1 MQANPNTITNLHA
14 FGRDVYFDYHGWH
27 ARLSGSA
34 ATAALRLT
42 VTADAHWPLLPTVP
56 AQPAIEKHADETI
69 ASGGSGQQYTQ
80 PIIVDASTT
89 ALTLTHDQVNY
100 GDCSVTVSADGLQIA
115 RHGQQLTRFALPQLT
130 AHAWHGRVVGT
141 PQSRFYGGGT
151 QNGIVSLNDRLIQIK
166 NENRWSLGGVSSP
179 VPFFWITDG
188 YGILVNSFTP
198 GEYDFS
204 EPHRGVL
211 LSHADSV
218 CDLYILLA
226 PTPAGLIHGYHQ
238 LTGAPATVPDFT
250 YYPAHLNAYNR
261 DYWVPVTADSAGAVR
276 FEDGQ
281 FYKEYQPVK
290 KETFNTGYRAGAI
303 HVQDQTLLPNV
314 GGGHV
319 SFTNAGPDGEPSWA
333 IHESLNGEHDYQFS
347 ARAVIDRYRR
357 NGLPLGWILPNDGYG
372 AGYGQTDGFAGDLA
386 NLRQFAAY
394 AAQRGIATA
403 LWTQQTL
410 QPADPAHPQKGER
423 DLHAEI
429 ADGIRG
435 LKTDVAWVG
444 EGYTFGLNA
453 TQKAAAQL
461 AAVNARP
468 AIISLDGWA
477 GSQRSAII
485 WTGDQSGSNWG
496 NIKTHIAS
504 YLSTGLS
511 GNPHVASDVDGI
523 YAGCD
528 PIIQTR
534 DLQWKAFTPHLLA
547 MDGWGSRAKWL
558 GMDLPARFGNI
569 NRAYLAYHT
578 SLLPYF
584 KALAAEAN
592 TTGAPIMR
600 PVWWRDPEDAYAH
613 TTDCEDELLLG
624 DAILLAPVTTPYQLQ
639 ANGDGARP
647 HVYLPAGRW
656 FNFWTGE
663 LLSGNTTLSNV
674 SAPFTQSPLF
684 IRAGS
689 VLPRTTAHLTP
700 TERSSARQFDWYP
713 GGSGALTLVDDDGNT
728 LEWQEGAQTH
738 CRITWTHDDAAD
750 KLHIGATT
758 GSYAG
763 AAADFPTQVFI
774 AGVTDTAALRVTVDG
789 ASQEAAPLAAP
800 NTNQPLA
807 EYGSLSGITLNLGT
821 LPATVQIT
829 IQLQH

>member
-1 MQANPNTITNLHA
+1 MQANPNAITNLQIT
-14 FGRDVYFDYHGWH
+14 GRDLYFDYHGWH
-27 ARLSGSA
+27 ARLSASA
-34 ATAALRLT
+34 ATSALRLT

-56 AQPAIEKHADETI
+56 AKPAVEKHADETV
-69 ASGGSGQQYTQ
+69 ASGGGGQRYTQ
-80 PIIVDASTT
+80 PIIIDASTT
-89 ALTLTHDQVNY
+89 ALHLDGNHFDY
-100 GDCSVTVSADGLQIA
+100 GDYNITVTTAGLHISRQ
-115 RHGQQLTRFALPQLT
+115 GQPVALFALPQLT
-130 AHAWHGRVVGT
+130 ATTWTGRALGD

-179 VPFFWITDG
+179 VPFFWSTDG
-188 YGILVNSFTP
+188 YGVLVNSFTP

-211 LSHADSV
+211 LEHADPV

-226 PTPAGLIHGYHQ
+226 PSPAALIHAYHQ
-238 LTGAPATVPDFT
+238 LTGMPATVPDFT

-261 DYWVPVTADSAGAVR
+261 DYWVPVTPESAGAVR

-281 FYKEYQPVK
+281 YYKEYQPVK

-303 HVQDQTLLPNV
+303 HVQGRTLLPNV
-314 GGGHV
+314 GGGQV
-319 SFTNAGPDGEPSWA
+319 SFTNAGPDGEPAWA
-333 IHESLNGEHDYQFS
+333 LHESLNGEHDYQFS
-347 ARAVIDRYRR
+347 ARAVIDRYQR

-372 AGYGQTDGFAGDLA
+372 AGYGQTDSFAGDLA
-386 NLRQFAAY
+386 NLSAFSAF

-403 LWTQQTL
+403 LWTQQAL
-410 QPADPAHPQKGER
+410 EPRDPAHPQKGER
-423 DLHAEI
+423 DLQAEI
-429 ADGIRG
+429 KHGIRG

-453 TQKAAAQL
+453 TQKAAAKL

-468 AIISLDGWA
+468 AIISLDGWT

-523 YAGCD
+523 YAGSD
-528 PIIQTR
+528 PVIQTR

-558 GMDLPARFGNI
+558 GMDLPARFRDI
-569 NRAYLAYHT
+569 NRDYLAYHS

-592 TTGAPIMR
+592 ATGAPIMR
-600 PVWWRDPEDAYAH
+600 PLWWRDPEDAYAH
-613 TTDCEDELLLG
+613 TTDCEDELMLG
-624 DAILLAPVTTPYQLQ
+624 DALLLVPVTSPYQLQ
-639 ANGDGARP
+639 VNGDGVRP
-647 HVYLPAGRW
+647 HVYLPAGKW

-663 LLSGNTTLSNV
+663 LIAGGRTLSDV
-674 SAPFTQSPLF
+674 PAPFTQSPLF
-684 IRAGS
+684 VRAGS
-689 VLPRTTAHLTP
+689 VLPRTKPHLTP
-700 TERSSARQFDWYP
+700 AERTPARQFDWYP
-713 GGSGALTLVDDDGNT
+713 GGSGALTLVDDDGRS
-728 LEWQEGAQTH
+728 LDWQNDAQTH
-738 CRITWTHDDAAD
+738 CQLTWTHGEASDALNIAATTGTYLDAAAAFPTC
-750 KLHIGATT
+750 IFIAGATT
-758 GSYAG
+758 TAKI
-763 AAADFPTQVFI
+763 T
-774 AGVTDTAALRVTVDG
+774 VTIDG
-789 ASQEAAPLAAP
+789 IKQAVSDLLSE
-800 NTNQPLA
+800 NDNQPLA
-807 EYGSLSGITLNLGT
+807 KYGSAKGLDLDLGT
-821 LPATVQIT
+821 VAATAT
-829 IQLQH
+829 IRIELQH